1 VKQPGN
7 SMQREPETL
16 ATGTA
21 ARRPDRRVVMS
32 PRQDDSPIAAVPRGA
47 ARSQA
52 NTSAAPQRQSRRE
65 LARRSRR
72 VVRQLREAEREITNR
87 ESAPEREMR
96 RSIRRRRDLE
106 TAEERTQRLV
116 PRRERRVEP
125 RIVRDAPLR
134 RRSRSTRREAGLP
147 PLLTPSPAASTRNRT
162 GASQTRPEAGLP
174 PM

>member
-1 VKQPGN
+1 
-7 SMQREPETL
+7 
-16 ATGTA
+16 
-21 ARRPDRRVVMS
+21 MS
-32 PRQDDSPIAAVPRGA
+32 PRQDDSPLAAVPRGA

-65 LARRSRR
+65 LAGAAAVSCGNCEKLSARLPTANRS
-72 VVRQLREAEREITNR
+72 
-87 ESAPEREMR
+87 EREMR

-125 RIVRDAPLR
+125 RIVRDVPLR

-147 PLLTPSPAASTRNRT
+147 PLLTPSPVASTR
-162 GASQTRPEAGLP
+162 TRQGPVKRDPKQVCRRCDALPLRLDAGGVGPTQL
-174 PM
+174 